1 MNDATP
7 FFLKTDYFLLII
19 TLSLSATNIFAMNPS
34 FPRPS
39 RGEVN
44 SDARTENQRAIEQRS
59 VAREEEISNDSS
71 STEQRGAIA
80 AIAEVPAVISVERS
94 ADRIGITPATLHML
108 RSKRAMESRQLP
120 VAIVNQDNQA
130 QIIAPE
136 NILNLISPVNE
147 AEAGMVMVH
156 PESEIVENNDIK
168 PIAMSDYLG
177 VLRKELKEQQ
187 GLPLAAIN
195 LEDDQQLEQDEVAL
209 NRVVLEDGITPE
221 ELRVLRALENY
232 AISDSVFEQAHWAA
246 VRSRLERDNNTSP
259 HGGYMAQFQARTAM
273 QNARNAALL
282 AAQARQES
290 ENAIAAVVESE
301 RGYTPVIATPTDGM
315 PFTNAF

>member
-136 NILNLISPVNE
+136 NILNLI
-147 AEAGMVMVH
+147 
-156 PESEIVENNDIK
+156 
-168 PIAMSDYLG
+168 
-177 VLRKELKEQQ
+177 
-187 GLPLAAIN
+187 
-195 LEDDQQLEQDEVAL
+195 
-209 NRVVLEDGITPE
+209 
-221 ELRVLRALENY
+221 
-232 AISDSVFEQAHWAA
+232 
-246 VRSRLERDNNTSP
+246 
-259 HGGYMAQFQARTAM
+259 
-273 QNARNAALL
+273 
-282 AAQARQES
+282 
-290 ENAIAAVVESE
+290 
-301 RGYTPVIATPTDGM
+301 
-315 PFTNAF
+315 